1 MLPDRVV
8 ASQVAR
14 IQPRVVGRL
23 QHAPLLVAVA
33 EYPRAVRALH
43 QVAHVKRFVEFCG
56 TKVRALS
63 AVKKTYCNKTCQ
75 TGKYDDINNY
85 SSPWPSGGIVGGCK
99 FVISKKVGRQ

>member
-1 MLPDRVV
+1 VLPDRVV

-43 QVAHVKRFVEFCG
+43 QVTHVKRFVYLCG
-56 TKVRALS
+56 TRKGDKRTGRAGLS
-63 AVKKTYCNKTCQ
+63 VKC
-75 TGKYDDINNY
+75 GKKKY
-85 SSPWPSGGIVGGCK
+85 
-99 FVISKKVGRQ
+99 VIKHVK